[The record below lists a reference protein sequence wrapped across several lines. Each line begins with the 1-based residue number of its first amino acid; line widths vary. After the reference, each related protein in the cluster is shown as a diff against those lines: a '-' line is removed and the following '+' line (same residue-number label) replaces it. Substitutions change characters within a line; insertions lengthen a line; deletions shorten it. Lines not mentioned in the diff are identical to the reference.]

1 MDDIETRLATLE
13 AKFAAMEER
22 RRKIIPPE
30 LYDDPNIQELAREAG
45 KGMVDRWRLS
55 LAQNGVSMAHARF
68 EEAKQKIVRDQK
80 IADEKEAAEI
90 AAAIE
95 FYEQTG
101 QSPEGYDIEEIAA
114 CRSIA

>member
-13 AKFAAMEER
+13 AKFAVMEER

-68 EEAKQKIVRDQK
+68 EEAKQRIARDQK

-95 FYEQTG
+95 HYQRTG
-101 QSPEGYDIEEIAA
+101 RAPEGFIIEDPGTAIVQ
-114 CRSIA
+114 